1 MVNYKTIDCNN
12 LVASAIY
19 FIQWSQVETVKSWAL
34 NTLCDVKNAFNF
46 TAKQFQ
52 EFKQIAK
59 VSSLSG
65 LFSSLICTVATSET
79 FWLHCEFHLPTPPI
93 SSDKE
98 FIF

>member
-1 MVNYKTIDCNN
+1 MLNSWKQINYKTIDFNN

-19 FIQWSQVETVKSWAL
+19 FIQRSQVETVESWVL
-34 NTLCDVKNAFNF
+34 NALCDVKNAFNF

-65 LFSSLICTVATSET
+65 LFSSLICAVHTA
-79 FWLHCEFHLPTPPI
+79 
-93 SSDKE
+93 D
-98 FIF
+98 